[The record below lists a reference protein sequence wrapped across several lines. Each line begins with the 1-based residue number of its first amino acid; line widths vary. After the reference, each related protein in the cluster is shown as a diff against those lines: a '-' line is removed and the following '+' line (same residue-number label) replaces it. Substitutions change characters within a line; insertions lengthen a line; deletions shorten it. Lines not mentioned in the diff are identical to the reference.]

1 MKFYVTSVMFDG
13 YSYAEDILRVYPKIT
28 NWSTEE
34 IETKL
39 GLRKMLIVELNT
51 AEDFL
56 RFVKE
61 VDCEIIIEDSMR
73 NGKPSILIY
82 DGYLEKE

>member
-82 DGYLEKE
+82 DGYLEGE

>member
-1 MKFYVTSVMFDG
+1 MFDG